1 MKVLW
6 LSHLIPYPPK
16 GGVLQRSYN
25 LLRELSKYHDVTLVA
40 FNQNN
45 LLKDSLPGTTN
56 PLDHAREKLGEF
68 TESVTFL
75 DIPEHVQLGGR
86 YRMALKALLTGRAYN
101 MAWLDSEEARV
112 KIRQVLNDTNFD
124 AVHLDTISLCVYSD
138 LFDGLSVYLNHHNVE
153 SSMLFRRAELAGNA
167 VKKFYFSL
175 EAKRLRAQ
183 EKSFGRRVVSNL
195 TCSEEDASD
204 LNRITGKSNSVCV
217 PNGVDCDYFY
227 PNEDVTRE
235 PETLVFAGGLTWY
248 PNQHAMNFFIDQV
261 WLPLKKEVPGIKMN
275 LVGRNPTS
283 KFQELG
289 RADSNFIVH
298 GFVDDV
304 RDYLW
309 PAQIYVCPI
318 KDGGGTKLKILDA
331 LACGCALVAD
341 PFACAGIAV
350 EDGKHVVFASTA
362 EQYVEKIKLLIE
374 DPNLRAE
381 LQRNGPELIRK
392 NYSYHAIGKA
402 YAKILSETPGHK
414 EANNRA
420 EEPV

>member
-25 LLRELSKYHDVTLVA
+25 LLREISRYHDVTLVA

-45 LLKDSLPGTTN
+45 LLKDSLPGITN
-56 PLDHAREKLGEF
+56 PLEHAREKLEAF

-75 DIPEHVQLGGR
+75 EIPEHVQRGGR
-86 YRMALKALLTGRAYN
+86 YRVALKALLTGRAYN
-101 MAWLDSEEARV
+101 MAWLDSEKARAQI
-112 KIRQVLNDTNFD
+112 KQVVNSTKFD

-138 LFDGLSVYLNHHNVE
+138 LLDGIRVYLNHHNVE

-175 EAKRLRAQ
+175 EAKRLRR
-183 EKSFGRRVVSNL
+183 EEEFFGRRVVKNL

-204 LNRITGKSNSVCV
+204 LDRLTGKSNSVCV

-227 PNEDVTRE
+227 PNEDVARE
-235 PETLVFAGGLTWY
+235 PKTLVFAGGLTWY
-248 PNQHAMNFFIDQV
+248 PNQHAMNFFIDKV
-261 WLPLKKEVPGIKMN
+261 WSPLKKEVPGIKMN
-275 LVGRNPTS
+275 LVGRNPTP
-283 KFQELG
+283 KFQEMG

-331 LACGCALVAD
+331 LACGCAVVAD
-341 PFACAGIAV
+341 PFACAGIAA

-362 EQYVEKIKLLIE
+362 EQYVEKIKLLTE

-381 LQRNGPELIRK
+381 LQSNGPKLIR
-392 NYSYHAIGKA
+392 NRYSYYAIGEK
-402 YAKILSETPGHK
+402 YSDILGLTNE
-414 EANNRA
+414 
-420 EEPV
+420 